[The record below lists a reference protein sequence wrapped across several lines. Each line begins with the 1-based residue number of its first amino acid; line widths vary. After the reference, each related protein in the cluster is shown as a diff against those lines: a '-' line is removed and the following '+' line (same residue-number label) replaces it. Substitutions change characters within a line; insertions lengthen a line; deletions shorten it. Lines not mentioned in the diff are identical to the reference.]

1 MDKLWTVIAPYLT
14 FWILFGFAGHF
25 IFAGAFV
32 IQWLASER
40 RKRSHVPVS
49 FWWLR
54 ILGSAMLLTL
64 TINMLANG
72 NEKAIPLV
80 FGFSLNIFIYVRNLM
95 LIHRRRAVAVPAGP
109 EEDD

>member
-1 MDKLWTVIAPYLT
+1 MDKLWKLLT
-14 FWILFGFAGHF
+14 DFWVLFGIGGQI

-49 FWWLR
+49 FWYVR
-54 ILGSAMLLTL
+54 ILGSAILFAVALKLLL
-64 TINMLANG
+64 GGEGRAV
-72 NEKAIPLV
+72 V
-80 FGFSLNIFIYVRNLM
+80 FVLGYSLNVLIYVRNLM
-95 LIHRRRAVAVPAGP
+95 LIHRRRAAGVPAGP